1 MSGSKLADA
10 LGRVI
15 ALREGL
21 ERDANHKKRWL
32 AVKQWQIE
40 RLRSTYADF
49 LASDRYRT
57 AAEFFLDELYGS
69 TDVDQRDTE
78 AQKVAPKLA
87 SLLPARAVTAL
98 ILAVELEEVSERLDI
113 ELARTIKLPIT
124 AKTYSDAYR
133 STSTEAERVKQIEL
147 AERIGKALEKLAKV
161 PMLSSMLQLMKAPA
175 AMWGLAHLHRF
186 LQRGFDA
193 FAAMRGSHDFLQATN
208 RRELTINK
216 RLFAGDPDPFRAV
229 D

>member
-1 MSGSKLADA
+1 MSGSKLAEA

-15 ALREGL
+15 ALRKEL

-32 AVKQWQIE
+32 EVKQWQIE
-40 RLRSTYADF
+40 RLRATYADF
-49 LASDRYRT
+49 LASDRYRA
-57 AAEFFLDELYGS
+57 AAEFFLDELYGAK
-69 TDVDQRDTE
+69 DIDQRDAE

-87 SLLPARAVTAL
+87 SLLPSRAVAAL
-98 ILAVELEEVSERLDI
+98 ILAIELEEVSERLDI
-113 ELARTIKLPIT
+113 EMSRTIKLPIT
-124 AKTYSDAYR
+124 AKTYAEAYR
-133 STSTEAERVKQIEL
+133 AASTETERVKQIEL
-147 AERIGKALEKLAKV
+147 AERIGSALEKLAKV

-175 AMWGLAHLHRF
+175 AMWGLGHLHRF

-208 RRELTINK
+208 RRELTINQ
-216 RLFAGDPDPFRAV
+216 RLFAGDPDPFRPV